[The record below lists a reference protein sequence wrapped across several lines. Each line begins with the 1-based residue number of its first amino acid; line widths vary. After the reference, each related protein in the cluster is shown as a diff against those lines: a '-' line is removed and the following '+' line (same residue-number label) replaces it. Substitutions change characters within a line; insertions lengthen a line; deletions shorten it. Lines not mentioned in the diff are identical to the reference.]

1 MNSVNAVTVKKFFE
15 ITLSVHFMKE
25 RNHSNML
32 NSGAYPYI
40 TQCFART
47 KNIAAQGLTI
57 VSASASAFGLWPII
71 SLARCSASAYC
82 EKCCFGHSL
91 QVRSVVGS
99 IVGFP
104 DWRHSRLASLFQA
117 GGIAWEL
124 GGILRPVQS

>member
-1 MNSVNAVTVKKFFE
+1 MNSVNAVIVKKFFE
-15 ITLSVHFMKE
+15 ITLLVHLMKE

-47 KNIAAQGLTI
+47 KNITAQGLTI
-57 VSASASAFGLWPII
+57 VSASAFGLWPIF

-91 QVRSVVGS
+91 SHRDVYL
-99 IVGFP
+99 ILILELNCFEH
-104 DWRHSRLASLFQA
+104 WFCK
-117 GGIAWEL
+117 IA
-124 GGILRPVQS
+124 P